1 MLREQCVCVCVDGSL
16 QPVCGAFP
24 FTKHDKRHDGFVC
37 VSGLCAGPPAGAYSV
52 AMRSQVYRRKA
63 QKPGDA
69 RRSPQRHS
77 ADARSPGPHGSTSH
91 SERAGRGEVS
101 RPGPPACGSPSAV
114 ISPHTFGWSVEE
126 DAACLICRTCTRS
139 ASESCRARCRSRL
152 RRFSAFLNSA
162 ATRFF
167 SAFKSVCSFFRRSM
181 LARRSLCWLP
191 SEADA
196 FPGVLA
202 ADTGEAADGRLAR
215 PGDGVLG
222 AGGSPEAARASPA
235 P

>member
-1 MLREQCVCVCVDGSL
+1 MLREQCVWGWKLATSVRCVSVHKARQAARRIRLCFRA
-16 QPVCGAFP
+16 VCGAACGSLLCRDA
-24 FTKHDKRHDGFVC
+24 FTSV
-37 VSGLCAGPPAGAYSV
+37 PAEGSET
-52 AMRSQVYRRKA
+52 R
-63 QKPGDA
+63 
-69 RRSPQRHS
+69 RRSEMSQAPFCIV
-77 ADARSPGPHGSTSH
+77 RSPGPQGSSSH

-191 SEADA
+191 SEPDA